1 MTLKPISLSTIT
13 SQKAMSLQT
22 QGGHT
27 PTGVG
32 TPLTSEQKQLALKSL
47 KETRYP
53 AETDIALR
61 SMLDLVTS
69 SKTRID
75 WGDDKRGSK
84 LEISLSS
91 ESVYNRARTAVLE
104 KLVPLPKKELYA
116 RLTHLTTLLKMPFGF
131 SSPEDMEVKIKA
143 IAQKLELIPADIAI
157 YAIDT
162 LADRC
167 KEWPSWSEFASI
179 VLAKKRNRENILH
192 LLDRK
197 WGERND

>member
-61 SMLDLVTS
+61 SMLDLVTN

-104 KLVPLPKKELYA
+104 KLVPLPKKEL
-116 RLTHLTTLLKMPFGF
+116 
-131 SSPEDMEVKIKA
+131 
-143 IAQKLELIPADIAI
+143 
-157 YAIDT
+157 
-162 LADRC
+162 
-167 KEWPSWSEFASI
+167 
-179 VLAKKRNRENILH
+179 LAKKRNRENILH